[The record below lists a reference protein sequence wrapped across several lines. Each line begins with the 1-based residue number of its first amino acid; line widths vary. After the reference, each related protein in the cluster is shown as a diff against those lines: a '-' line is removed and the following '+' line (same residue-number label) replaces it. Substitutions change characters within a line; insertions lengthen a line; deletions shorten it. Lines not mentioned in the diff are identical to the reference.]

1 MPVVLKS
8 QNNLQLVNKITH
20 NDAKDATEAFLG
32 EGSFGRVY
40 CARERDGRLR
50 AVKQIDAG
58 KWMREKNATK
68 RQIQAEVKSWVA
80 LEENP
85 HIVKLYSEWGWPEKN
100 EQFLYISM
108 QYCRGGDL
116 HSQIKNTK
124 LPLPKIVDWM
134 KQLAKGVAWMHG
146 KGIVHR
152 DLYTKNIFIDDQNN
166 IRIGDFGLARPEN
179 PTVEAKSAVQT
190 MQIARGYVPFF
201 SPERVNNMMDHKTSY
216 PDDCWCIGMIALE
229 LFNGVDICQDITKW
243 SSFANP
249 IDINK
254 EKLKELKENIQKK
267 HERVYAQLEGLFE
280 RKPQKRTTAVDLV
293 EKLSY
298 VGQGARCVTAEFA
311 NRVDGFVEQVR
322 LCPVQSLK
330 ESLRGV
336 IKHHAK
342 SGVSKSRV
350 QRGIEEARTQ
360 ATKWVNKRGKD
371 VNGLD
376 IEEMAAIHL
385 YTQTCIYST
394 LNAKLRSG
402 DLKAAKVFFPYAR
415 LLLSALDKLP
425 DVKDTTLYR
434 GIDCRLP
441 KDCFKQG
448 TVYPMQQF
456 NSCSSVGQTIE
467 SFLKNNGYRTVMTV
481 LGVGKNIKKY
491 SKFDEAEVLVPFGTL
506 VRVDNSVEVHSG
518 KLCVVSLS
526 NANGS
531 GDIDR
536 DEFAAL
542 KKELAALKKKVAPG
556 EATMVS

>member
-1 MPVVLKS
+1 MASFSTLVLLS
-8 QNNLQLVNKITH
+8 QNKLQLVNTTSPH
-20 NDAKDATEAFLG
+20 NDAKDPTEAFLG
-32 EGSFGRVY
+32 KGSFGSVY

-50 AVKQIDAG
+50 AVKQIDAA

-85 HIVKLYSEWGWPEKN
+85 NIVKLYSEWGWPEEN
-100 EQFLYISM
+100 EQYLYISM
-108 QYCRGGDL
+108 QYCPGGDL
-116 HSQIKNTK
+116 HSKIKSK
-124 LPLPKIVDWM
+124 LPPSTMVDWM
-134 KQLAKGVAWMHG
+134 KQLVKGVAWMHG

-166 IRIGDFGLARPEN
+166 IRIGDFGLARPEQ
-179 PTVEAKSAVQT
+179 PHEESKSAVQT
-190 MQIARGYVPFF
+190 MQKSRGYTPFF
-201 SPERVNNMMDHKTSY
+201 SPERVENMMSHKTSF

-229 LFNGVDICQDITKW
+229 LFNGVDIYQDITGW
-243 SSFANP
+243 ASFAIP
-249 IDINK
+249 IQK
-254 EKLKELKENIQKK
+254 HKKKLKQLKEETQKK
-267 HERVYAQLEGLFE
+267 HERVYAQLKGLFE
-280 RKPQKRTTAVDLV
+280 RDPQKRTTAVDLA
-293 EKLSY
+293 EKLAC
-298 VGQGARCVTAEFA
+298 VGQGARCVTVEFA
-311 NRVDGFVEQVR
+311 TRVEGFVEKVLSYQ
-322 LCPVQSLK
+322 VQSLK
-330 ESLRGV
+330 KSLRGV
-336 IKHHAK
+336 TTSGVK
-342 SGVSKSRV
+342 SGIK
-350 QRGIEEARTQ
+350 EALAQ
-360 ATKWVNKRGKD
+360 AKKWVKERGTD

-385 YTQTCIYST
+385 YTQNCIYKS

-425 DVKDTTLYR
+425 GVKNKTLYR
-434 GIDCRLP
+434 GIDCQLP

-448 TVYPMQQF
+448 TTYPMQQF
-456 NSCSSVGQTIE
+456 NSCSSDGQTIE
-467 SFLKNNGYRTVMTV
+467 PFLKNTGYRTVMTV

-491 SKFDEAEVLVPFGTL
+491 SKYDSEVEVLVPFGTL
-506 VRVDNSVEVHSG
+506 VRVDNSVVVHSG

-542 KKELAALKKKVAPG
+542 KKELAALKKKVALK
-556 EATMVS
+556 EATMVSGRR